1 MKQEIR
7 TAIEDTFRAAE
18 SSIARN
24 LAQPQFLQQ
33 ISRAATMLAESRN
46 RILTCGMGKSGL
58 IARKVAATLTSTGS
72 PAVFLH
78 PADALHGDIGNLQS
92 KEVVLAFSSSGE
104 TREIVELLPHVK
116 RLQGKLIAI
125 TQNADSTLARD
136 SDTAIIY
143 TITREGCPLE
153 LAPMASTTIS
163 LIIGDAISAALIKLK
178 KFRREDFGKYHPSG
192 TLGRKL
198 LTRVRDV
205 MQPAGEILLTR
216 DSPFKTF
223 LPRMIAA
230 NLGCMLIVGSKG
242 HLRGILTDGDIKRQ
256 LERFASQPQ
265 KLFSATAGEM
275 MTENPVY
282 IRESALV
289 DEAFAL
295 MQEKKTYTIP
305 VVNAQK
311 KPIGLVRMH
320 DLMRTGIEKHRDSE
334 KNTR

>member
-18 SSIARN
+18 SSIAQN
-24 LAQPQFLQQ
+24 LGEPRFLNEVAM
-33 ISRAATMLAESRN
+33 AAGMLAESKN

-92 KEVVLAFSSSGE
+92 KEVVLAFSNSGE
-104 TREIVELLPHVK
+104 TREIVELLPHIK
-116 RLQGKLIAI
+116 RLQGKLIAV
-125 TQNADSTLARD
+125 TQKADSTLARD
-136 SDTAIIY
+136 ADAAVIY
-143 TITREGCPLE
+143 SITREGCPLE

-163 LIIGDAISAALIKLK
+163 LIIGDAIATALIKLK

-205 MQPAGEILLTR
+205 MQPAAEILLSRST
-216 DSPFKTF
+216 PFKTF
-223 LPRMIAA
+223 LPKMITA

-256 LERFASQPQ
+256 LEHFAAYPDR
-265 KLFSATAGEM
+265 LFSATAGEM
-275 MTENPVY
+275 MTENPFF
-282 IRESALV
+282 IRDAALV

-295 MQEKKTYTIP
+295 MQEKKTYTLP

-311 KPIGLVRMH
+311 KPIGIVRMH
-320 DLMRTGIEKHRDSE
+320 DLMGSGG
-334 KNTR
+334 

>member
-1 MKQEIR
+1 MKQDIR

-18 SSIARN
+18 SSISHN
-24 LAQPQFLQQ
+24 LAEPRFLNEVAE
-33 ISRAATMLAESRN
+33 AAAMLAESSN

-92 KEVVLAFSSSGE
+92 REVVLAFSNSGE

-116 RLQGKLIAI
+116 RLQGKLIAV
-125 TQNADSTLARD
+125 TQKADSTLARD
-136 SDTAIIY
+136 ADAAVIY
-143 TITREGCPLE
+143 SITREGCPLE

-163 LIIGDAISAALIKLK
+163 LIIGDAISTALIKLK

-205 MQPAGEILLTR
+205 MQPAEQILLTR
-216 DSPFKTF
+216 SSPFKTF
-223 LPRMIAA
+223 LPKMITA
-230 NLGCMLIVGSKG
+230 NLGCMLIIGSKG

-256 LERFASQPQ
+256 LEHFAAQPDR
-265 KLFSATAGEM
+265 LFSATAGDM
-275 MTENPVY
+275 MTENPFF
-282 IRESALV
+282 IRDAALV

-295 MQEKKTYTIP
+295 MQEKKTYTLP
-305 VVNAQK
+305 VVNSQK
-311 KPIGLVRMH
+311 KPIGIVRMH
-320 DLMRTGIEKHRDSE
+320 DLMGTGG
-334 KNTR
+334 

>member
-1 MKQEIR
+1 MKQDIR

-18 SSIARN
+18 SSIAHN
-24 LAQPQFLQQ
+24 LARPGFLNEVAK
-33 ISRAATMLAESRN
+33 AAAMLAESRN

-92 KEVVLAFSSSGE
+92 KEVVLAFSNSGE

-116 RLQGKLIAI
+116 RLQGKLIAV
-125 TQNADSTLARD
+125 TQKAESTLARD
-136 SDTAIIY
+136 ADAAVIY
-143 TITREGCPLE
+143 SISREGCPLD

-163 LIIGDAISAALIKLK
+163 LIIGDAIATALIKLK

-205 MQPAGEILLTR
+205 MQPAEQILLTR
-216 DSPFKTF
+216 SSPFKTF
-223 LPRMIAA
+223 LPKMITA

-256 LERFASQPQ
+256 LEHFAARPDR
-265 KLFSATAGEM
+265 LFSATAGEM
-275 MTENPVY
+275 MTENPLY
-282 IRESALV
+282 IRDAALV

-295 MQEKKTYTIP
+295 MQEKKTYTLP

-311 KPIGLVRMH
+311 KPIGIVRMH
-320 DLMRTGIEKHRDSE
+320 DLMGTGG
-334 KNTR
+334 

>member
-1 MKQEIR
+1 MKQDIR

-18 SSIARN
+18 SSIAHN
-24 LAQPQFLQQ
+24 LAEPRFLNEVAE
-33 ISRAATMLAESRN
+33 AAAMLAESSN

-92 KEVVLAFSSSGE
+92 KEVVLAFSNSGE

-116 RLQGKLIAI
+116 RLQGKLIAV
-125 TQNADSTLARD
+125 TQKADSTLARD
-136 SDTAIIY
+136 SDAAVIY
-143 TITREGCPLE
+143 SITREGCPLE

-163 LIIGDAISAALIKLK
+163 LVIGDAISTALIKLK

-205 MQPAGEILLTR
+205 MQPAEQILLTR
-216 DSPFKTF
+216 SSPFKTF
-223 LPRMIAA
+223 LPKMITA

-256 LERFASQPQ
+256 LEHFAAQPDR
-265 KLFSATAGEM
+265 LFSATAGDM
-275 MTENPVY
+275 MTENPFF
-282 IRESALV
+282 IRDAALV

-295 MQEKKTYTIP
+295 MQEKKTYTLP

-311 KPIGLVRMH
+311 KPIGIVRMH
-320 DLMRTGIEKHRDSE
+320 DLMGTGG
-334 KNTR
+334 

>member
-1 MKQEIR
+1 MKREIR
-7 TAIEDTFRAAE
+7 VAIEETFRAAE
-18 SSIARN
+18 GAIAQN
-24 LAQPQFLQQ
+24 LSDPQFLAS
-33 ISRAATMLAESRN
+33 IENAAAMLSESRN
-46 RILTCGMGKSGL
+46 RILTCGMGKSGI

-92 KEVVLAFSSSGE
+92 KEVVLAFSNSGE
-104 TREIVELLPHVK
+104 TREIVELLPHIK
-116 RLQGKLIAI
+116 RLQGKLIAV
-125 TQNADSTLARD
+125 TQKAASTLAHD
-136 SDTAIIY
+136 ADAAIIY
-143 TITREGCPLE
+143 TIPREGCPLE

-163 LIIGDAISAALIKLK
+163 LIIGDAIATALIKLK

-198 LTRVRDV
+198 LTRVKDV
-205 MQPAGEILLTR
+205 MQPVEAIVLTR
-216 DSPFKTF
+216 SVPFKTF
-223 LPRMIAA
+223 LPKMIAA
-230 NLGCMLIVGSKG
+230 NLGCMVIVGSKG

-256 LERFASQPQ
+256 LEQFAARPEQ
-265 KLFSATAGEM
+265 LFSATAGEM

-282 IRESALV
+282 IRETALV

-295 MQEKKTYTIP
+295 MQEKKSYTLP

-320 DLMRTGIEKHRDSE
+320 DLM
-334 KNTR
+334 KNGG

>member
-1 MKQEIR
+1 MKSDIKA
-7 TAIEDTFRAAE
+7 AIEDTFRAAE
-18 SSIARN
+18 SSLAQN
-24 LAQPQFLQQ
+24 LAVADFLPQ
-33 ISRAATMLAESRN
+33 IAHASEILAESKN

-92 KEVVLAFSSSGE
+92 KEVVLAFSNSGE

-116 RLQGKLIAI
+116 RLQGKLIAV
-125 TQNADSTLARD
+125 TQKAESTLARD
-136 SDTAIIY
+136 ADAAVIY
-143 TITREGCPLE
+143 SITREGCPLE

-163 LIIGDAISAALIKLK
+163 LIIGDAISTALIKLK

-216 DSPFKTF
+216 SSPFKTF
-223 LPRMIAA
+223 LPKMITA

-256 LERFASQPQ
+256 LEHFAAQPER
-265 KLFSATAGEM
+265 LFSATAGDM
-275 MTENPVY
+275 MTENPFF
-282 IRESALV
+282 IRDAALV

-295 MQEKKTYTIP
+295 MQEKKTYTLP

-311 KPIGLVRMH
+311 KPIGIVRMH
-320 DLMRTGIEKHRDSE
+320 DLMGTGG
-334 KNTR
+334 